1 MEPDGDRA
9 EQDGPPRATTD
20 ARRGTPA
27 APTALQPRGQEARS
41 HPTNLGA
48 LVPAQLPWVW
58 GTSLDR
64 ELPLDLSCSQ
74 RPGSRGRQ
82 DLKVSAQSALQGIY
96 VGVNF
101 C

>member
-1 MEPDGDRA
+1 M
-9 EQDGPPRATTD
+9 TD

-27 APTALQPRGQEARS
+27 APTAPQPPEARSVPGQEAHSR
-41 HPTNLGA
+41 PANLGA
-48 LVPAQLPWVW
+48 LVPAQLPWAR

-64 ELPLDLSCSQ
+64 ELPLDLSCLQ
-74 RPGSRGRQ
+74 RPGSRSRQ
-82 DLKVSAQSALQGIY
+82 DLKVSAQTALHGIY

>member
-1 MEPDGDRA
+1 M
-9 EQDGPPRATTD
+9 
-20 ARRGTPA
+20 
-27 APTALQPRGQEARS
+27 
-41 HPTNLGA
+41 
-48 LVPAQLPWVW
+48 PAQLPWAW